1 MWATITLERRS
12 DGGIIPVHE
21 IVVKA
26 LEEHDGIDVDSG
38 EWALYDY
45 IDPDSLDDLF
55 SKEGNTV
62 TSVEFTVKG
71 ATVTVWQDGEV
82 HAKVE

>member
-1 MWATITLERRS
+1 MWVTAEPERYT
-12 DGGIIPVHE
+12 DGGKIHVHE
-21 IVVKA
+21 IVVEA

-38 EWALYDY
+38 EWVLYDY
-45 IDPDSLDDLF
+45 INPDALDELF
-55 SKEGNTV
+55 SHERNTIS
-62 TSVEFTVKG
+62 SVEFTVKG

>member
-1 MWATITLERRS
+1 MWVTTTRERRS
-12 DGGIIPVHE
+12 DGGKVQVHE

-26 LEEHDGIDVDSG
+26 LEEHDGIDVESG
-38 EWALYDY
+38 EWTLYDY
-45 IDPDSLDDLF
+45 IDPDSLDALF

-62 TSVEFTVKG
+62 TAVEFTVKG